1 MILVLLL
8 ISIFSSVIGRIFLF
22 LSKPC
27 NFCKF
32 FLLWQK
38 LCMKDIQILK
48 LMLFFPRDSSLFPQL
63 NRKHEEQIMLIHL
76 ETEPGP
82 CWVIALVRLS
92 LLLTPQVCFRPLP
105 FEEYCLLSTTRL
117 QETLL
122 CFFSSV
128 HSLPQRLSTQNV
140 SYGGTQAIV
149 MEFLQIPIYTP
160 THIVIK
166 SFSNFTSLQNSLSI
180 YGKRVSQ
187 KCPDTINPQRDSEN
201 IWQSQLISK
210 GFYHLQSFN
219 LIIFASIVL

>member
-140 SYGGTQAIV
+140 SYGEPRPQ
-149 MEFLQIPIYTP
+149 LW
-160 THIVIK
+160 
-166 SFSNFTSLQNSLSI
+166 SFSRFQFTHQPTQSSKAFLILLPFRI
-180 YGKRVSQ
+180 VSPFMVNVFLRNAQ
-187 KCPDTINPQRDSEN
+187 TR
-201 IWQSQLISK
+201 
-210 GFYHLQSFN
+210 
-219 LIIFASIVL
+219 